1 MNKLPQILLFCWL
14 GCFGSTSRL
23 LGQAT
28 APADSNCVDL
38 IHLKNGSLF
47 RGKIVE
53 YKPGESLTVRTSSG
67 LLLWFEDKKVRKI
80 VQDCPKV
87 RPVKTRVPRSE
98 RPYSFRERGWYNA
111 TRAGVLLGD
120 AHWGQSSQGVFLQH
134 STGWQ
139 FGRLLGAGI
148 GAGIENFT
156 PDADD
161 AATYPVFA
169 EARGYFLPR
178 KVSPYFSLAGG
189 YAFAGK
195 VRQQFDNNWSNQIT
209 DDWQGGWMARGSL
222 GYRFGN
228 HFTLDFGIRLQ
239 RKTRLWTARWGS
251 NETGRDRILHKR
263 LEVSAGFLF

>member
-1 MNKLPQILLFCWL
+1 MNKLPQILLICWL

-23 LGQAT
+23 LGQTAT
-28 APADSNCVDL
+28 PPDSNCVDL
-38 IHLKNGSLF
+38 VHLKNGSLF
-47 RGKIVE
+47 RGKLVE
-53 YKPGESLTVRTSSG
+53 YKPGESLTLKTSTG

-87 RPVKTRVPRSE
+87 RPAKTRIARS
-98 RPYSFRERGWYNA
+98 YSFRERGIYNA
-111 TRAGVLLGD
+111 TRLGVLLGD
-120 AHWGQSSQGVFLQH
+120 AYWGGSATGAFLQH

-139 FGRLLGAGI
+139 FSRMLGAGI
-148 GAGIENFT
+148 GLGAENFML
-156 PDADD
+156 DNED

-169 EARGYFLPR
+169 EMRGYFFSR
-178 KVSPYFSLAGG
+178 RVSPYFSLAGG

-195 VRQQFDNNWSNQIT
+195 VRTDPDNWSNKIT
-209 DDWQGGWMARGSL
+209 DDWRGGLMARGNL

-228 HFTLDFGIRLQ
+228 HFTLDIGIRLQ

-251 NETGRDRILHKR
+251 NETGSDRILHKR

>member
-1 MNKLPQILLFCWL
+1 MNKLAQILLFCWL

-23 LGQAT
+23 FGQTAT
-28 APADSNCVDL
+28 PVDSNCVDL
-38 IHLKNGSLF
+38 IYLKNGSLF

-53 YKPGESLTVRTSSG
+53 YKPGESLTVQTLSG
-67 LLLWFEDKKVRKI
+67 LKLWFEDKQVRKI

-87 RPVKTRVPRSE
+87 RPAKTHTARQ
-98 RPYSFRERGWYNA
+98 YSFRERGIYNA
-111 TRAGVLLGD
+111 TRIGLLLGD
-120 AHWGQSSQGVFLQH
+120 AHWGQSAKGGFFQH
-134 STGWQ
+134 TTGWQ
-139 FGRLLGAGI
+139 FSRMLGAGI
-148 GAGIENFT
+148 GVGAENFT
-156 PDADD
+156 IDTDD

-169 EARGYFLPR
+169 EARGYFLPQ

-195 VRQQFDNNWSNQIT
+195 VRNNPDNWSNKVT
-209 DDWQGGWMARGSL
+209 DDWQGGWMARGNL
-222 GYRFGN
+222 GYRLGN
-228 HFTLDFGIRLQ
+228 HFTLDIGIRLQ